1 MVNIR
6 KSPGK
11 HLRRIV
17 WMLIGFPLLLLTYL
31 ALLTTNLFDSRPKEY
46 PELALPPQPPG
57 AKTFGEVYGEILA
70 RNPQWTPDRDR
81 AVYDDARLHLSQSF
95 SQEAPFDQT
104 KIQAFVEEAEKSIG
118 ILRELSAYSG
128 LWAMEDP
135 EELAKDLTA
144 LVEMR
149 FLIDELFLLT
159 MAGDRHGIS
168 APGLPDAT
176 KLALQTC
183 VTVKPA
189 LSDSIGGL
197 VLGSANQK
205 AFQLAGWTMRM
216 PRPAEEQKALLKDW
230 QELIAPSEIDQK
242 VIDAIIRTDFAVGVA
257 KNAEMHPRSLLWV
270 DETDLK
276 AFASAMGGGQTSTK
290 LRWQALRTQPNRC
303 IELWV
308 RMYPHLLAQSA
319 LPHNQRKPWPLPTRP
334 PIWSLSPNAG
344 GMLFLLEFTGLE
356 NLTNLDHS
364 RAHARLMVVLSA
376 IARHRLDHA
385 GTLPAKLDDLVPKYL
400 DHVPKDPFTGDPVSY
415 DPASARIWCTGDD
428 GKTDA
433 TPVEHPEV
441 DTSLVPPGLE
451 GIFAGQGPADRVID
465 LGKFFAE

>member
-1 MVNIR
+1 MANIR
-6 KSPGK
+6 KSPGN
-11 HLRRIV
+11 HLRWFVR
-17 WMLIGFPLLLLTYL
+17 MLIGFPLLLLTYL
-31 ALLTTNLFDSRPKEY
+31 ALLATNLFDSRPKEY
-46 PELALPPQPPG
+46 PELALPPRQPG

-159 MAGDRHGIS
+159 MVGHRHGIP
-168 APGLPDAT
+168 APELPDAAR
-176 KLALQTC
+176 LALRISASI
-183 VTVKPA
+183 KPVVFEA
-189 LSDSIGGL
+189 AGELFL
-197 VLGSANQK
+197 VRANQQ
-205 AFQLAGWTMRM
+205 ALQLAGWSVRM
-216 PRPAEEQKALLKDW
+216 PRPAEEQKPLLNDM
-230 QELIAPSEIDQK
+230 QELIAKSEVEQSRVDT
-242 VIDAIIRTDFAVGVA
+242 IIRGNFAIA
-257 KNAEMHPRSLLWV
+257 NASKEDMKVRTNLWAS
-270 DETDLK
+270 ESDLK
-276 AFASAMGGGQTSTK
+276 QLASFYGGGQTSTK

-303 IELWV
+303 VDLLAQLNL
-308 RMYPHLLAQSA
+308 HLLAESPR
-319 LPHNQRKPWPLPTRP
+319 PHNQRKPWAAPIPP
-334 PIWSLSPNAG
+334 PIWSLNPNAG
-344 GMLFLLEFTGLE
+344 GILYFSEFTGLGYFA
-356 NLTNLDHS
+356 NFDRS
-364 RAHARLMVVLSA
+364 RADTRLTVVLCA

-385 GTLPAKLDDLVPKYL
+385 GSLPAKLEDLVPTYL
-400 DHVPKDPFTGDPVSY
+400 ERVPQDPFTGNPISY
-415 DPASARIWCTGDD
+415 DPASARIWCTGED

-451 GIFAGQGPADRVID
+451 AIFARQGPADRVID
-465 LGKFFAE
+465 LQKFFGE